1 MADIL
6 YTYKNAVYANI
17 TNKCNC
23 SCTFCIRSLKDGV
36 GSADTLWHQQNPTT
50 DEVLNAIRNYDFE
63 GFDELVFCGY
73 GEPTCALETLLAAAK
88 VAKEEKNL
96 RTRLNTNGLG
106 NEENGRN
113 IVPEIAKAIDA
124 VSISLNAPDSQ
135 KYSEVTRPK
144 YEGAFDKMVDFA
156 IKCKEEIKDVKWSI
170 VDVLP
175 EEDIEKCK
183 ALSEST
189 GIKLRI
195 RHFT

>member
-6 YTYKNAVYANI
+6 YTYKNSVYANI

-36 GSADTLWHQQNPTT
+36 GSADTLWHQQNQTT
-50 DEVLNAIRNYDFE
+50 DEVLNAIRNNDFE

-88 VAKEEKNL
+88 VSKEEKNL

-113 IVPEIAKAIDA
+113 IVPEIAKVIDA